1 MYGLPIFISFHGFK
15 FRNSFSIDCHDLAML
30 YHNLRV
36 VAIITFKGVD
46 YFCVIHDIIKS
57 KAINL
62 LETFVLEVRGYI

>member
-1 MYGLPIFISFHGFK
+1 MYVLPIFISLHGFQ
-15 FRNSFSIDCHDLAML
+15 FRNSFCCHDLVML

-62 LETFVLEVRGYI
+62 LETFVLEVRGHI